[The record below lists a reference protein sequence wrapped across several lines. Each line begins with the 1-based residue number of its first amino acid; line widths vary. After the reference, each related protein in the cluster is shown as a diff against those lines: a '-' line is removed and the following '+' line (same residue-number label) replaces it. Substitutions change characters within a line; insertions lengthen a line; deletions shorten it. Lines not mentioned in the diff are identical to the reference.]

1 MFRFI
6 SKNGNKK
13 LINNFFIQKRLFKRE
28 VVVSDLCNKEYIKKM
43 KGNDINGQK
52 LYYPKYGTS
61 HYEAQEYK
69 VENEKD
75 EKKNNNIY
83 NVRED

>member
-28 VVVSDLCNKEYIKKM
+28 VVASDLCNKEYIKKM
-43 KGNDINGQK
+43 KGKDINGQK

-61 HYEAQEYK
+61 YYEAQEYK
-69 VENEKD
+69 IENEKKF
-75 EKKNNNIY
+75 KKEN
-83 NVRED
+83 